1 MNVTAVVVA
10 GGRRAPIDPLTPLGG
25 VPLLVRSVRAVLSAL
40 SSGVTASVLVLL
52 DPGADPDPARRACAG
67 LPVDV
72 RAAGLLHALSV
83 RRPHA
88 DQRPGATDGDGSIT
102 LRSSDVVLLH
112 DALRPLAPPDLVKA
126 VLAAGKPAVVPVLP
140 LTDTVKQVDAHGRVL
155 GTPDRGG
162 LLVVQT
168 PQAFRADVLLDADPL
183 VPFDP
188 LGAAPLL
195 AAAGTPVHTVP
206 GDPLAF
212 AVQTTWDLEQAEV
225 LAARITA

>member
-10 GGRRAPIDPLTPLGG
+10 GGRRASIDALTPLGG
-25 VPLLVRSVRAVLSAL
+25 VPLLVRSVRAVLSSDAVA
-40 SSGVTASVLVLL
+40 GVLVLL
-52 DPGADPDPARRACAG
+52 DPGTDPEPARRACAG

-72 RAAGLLHALSV
+72 RAAGLLHALSI

-88 DQRPGATDGDGSIT
+88 DQRPDATDGDGTIT

-112 DALRPLAPPDLVKA
+112 DALRPLAPSCLVEA
-126 VLAAGKPAVVPVLP
+126 VLAAGAPAVVPVLP
-140 LTDTVKQVDAHGRVL
+140 LTDTVKQVDAAGRVL
-155 GTPDRGG
+155 GTPDRSG

-168 PQAFRADVLLDADPL
+168 PQVIRADLLLGSGADPL
-183 VPFDP
+183 D
-188 LGAAPLL
+188 AAPAL
-195 AAAGTPVHTVP
+195 AATGTPVHTVR

-212 AVQTTWDLEQAEV
+212 AVHTTWDLEQAEV